1 MRKEIKN
8 GIEKNGVVKK
18 REFIKKTRD
27 LMRKD
32 DKDIETVK
40 VQ

>member
-18 REFIKKTRD
+18 REFIKKNRD

-32 DKDIETVK
+32 DNDIETDK
-40 VQ
+40 